1 MTARHDQD
9 LITYVRPLQGTD
21 SHFDFSYGN
30 CLPLISRPFG
40 MTNWCPQTD
49 EGSWL
54 FGYRAPKLQGIRATH
69 QPSPWIADYG
79 HFTIMPQTGP
89 LLLDA
94 GQRSSLVRH
103 DGMEI
108 GPDYFRALFW
118 RYRTIVELTP
128 TERCAAL
135 RFTFPAAERAR
146 IMFHTFEG
154 AASVTLDPQRRML
167 SGYSRANSGGVPDS
181 FACYLVAIFSQP
193 IAEHGFFEGTAA
205 LDQPPRAESDRQGA
219 YVEFDTREQQLVE
232 VRVATSFISVEQAL
246 RSLEQE
252 IGVRDFEAI
261 RAEAR
266 AQWNELLSR
275 AEIEG
280 ADERQ
285 RQTFYTCLYRTLLF
299 PRKWYEHDAAGQ
311 PIHYSPY
318 DGNIH
323 PGVLYA
329 DNGFWDTFR
338 TVYPLFALLFPDRL
352 SEIVNGWVQAANE
365 GGHFPKW
372 ASPGYRNCMIGTH
385 LDVVIADAYTKG
397 VRDFDLESAYAAMHK
412 DAFEKGD
419 PNEGFGR
426 TGLFDYIGLGYVP
439 AGEVAHAAART
450 QEFAYNDFCVAQIA
464 RALGIEDEAHEL
476 ARRALFYRNTYD
488 PAVGFMRGR
497 LRDGGW
503 LEPFDEFAW
512 DRRAYIEGSA
522 WQYSW
527 AAPHDPAGLIALM
540 GGREAFTAKLDR
552 MLATPPYFDASD
564 HDLEI
569 HEMTEMASANFGQYA
584 HSNQPVHHVLY
595 LFTAAGQPWKTQY
608 WVRKV
613 LADLYSP
620 APDGLPGDEDNG
632 EMSAWYVLSALG
644 LFPLCPG
651 HPSYVLCSPLFPKAT
666 LHLSN
671 GNALEIEASGQGR
684 EAVYVRETELD
695 GERYT
700 RTWIGHERLMQG
712 GRLSFAMSETPDE
725 ARVLNEDDLPY
736 SLSTD
741 GL

>member
-1 MTARHDQD
+1 MTASHDQD
-9 LITYVRPLQGTD
+9 LVAYVRPLQGTD

-30 CLPLISRPFG
+30 CLPLVSRPFG

-49 EGSWL
+49 EGRWL

-94 GQRSSLVRH
+94 GQRSSLVRRN
-103 DGMEI
+103 GMQI
-108 GPDYFRALFW
+108 GPDYFKALFW
-118 RYRTIVELTP
+118 RYRTTVELTP

-135 RFTFPAAERAR
+135 RFTFPPTERAR
-146 IMFHTFEG
+146 IMLHTFEG
-154 AASVTLDPQRRML
+154 PAAIQIDPQRRML
-167 SGYSRANSGGVPDS
+167 SGYTRANSGGVPDS
-181 FACYLVAIFSQP
+181 FACYFVALFSQP
-193 IAEHGFFEGTAA
+193 IADHGFFEGTAD
-205 LDQPPRAESDRQGA
+205 LHQVPSGESERQGA
-219 YVEFDTREQQLVE
+219 YVEFDTRAQQQVE

-246 RSLEQE
+246 HSLEQE
-252 IGVRDFEAI
+252 IGARDFEAI
-261 RAEAR
+261 RAETR
-266 AQWNELLSR
+266 AQWNELLGR
-275 AEIEG
+275 AQIEG

-285 RQTFYTCLYRTLLF
+285 RETFYTCLYRTLLF
-299 PRKWYEHDAAGQ
+299 PRKWYEHDAGGQ
-311 PIHYSPY
+311 PTHYSPY
-318 DGNIH
+318 DGAIH

-352 SEIVNGWVQAANE
+352 SEIVAGWVQAANE
-365 GGHFPKW
+365 GGYFPKW

-385 LDVVIADAYTKG
+385 LDVVIADAYAKG
-397 VRDFDLESAYAAMHK
+397 VRDFDLEAAYAAMHK

-419 PNEGFGR
+419 PNEGYGR
-426 TGLFDYIGLGYVP
+426 TGLFDYIALGYVP

-464 RALGIEDEAHEL
+464 RALGIEDDAREL
-476 ARRALFYRNTYD
+476 SRRALFYRNTYD

-497 LRDGGW
+497 LRDGSW

-527 AAPHDPAGLIALM
+527 AAPHDPAGLIELM
-540 GGREAFTAKLDR
+540 GGREAFVAKLDR
-552 MLATPPYFDASD
+552 MLETPPYFDAAD
-564 HDLEI
+564 YDLEI

-595 LFTAAGQPWKTQY
+595 LYAAAGQPWKTQR
-608 WVRKV
+608 WVRRV
-613 LADLYSP
+613 LDELYSP
-620 APDGLPGDEDNG
+620 DPDGLPGDEDNG
-632 EMSAWYVLSALG
+632 EMSAWYILSALG
-644 LFPLCPG
+644 IFPLCPG
-651 HPSYVLCSPLFPKAT
+651 HPSYVLGSPLFAKTT
-666 LHLSN
+666 LYLRN
-671 GNALEIEASGQGR
+671 GNTLEIEASGQGR
-684 EAVYVRETELD
+684 EAAYVRETRLD

-700 RTWIGHERLMQG
+700 RAWIGHEQLMRG

-725 ARVLNEDDLPY
+725 AQVLSEDDLPY
-736 SLSTD
+736 SLSRD
-741 GL
+741 R